1 MILQDEFKDHGYTNI
16 LKIGDS
22 SEYGFSL
29 ADLYEPKKTPGELL
43 GIFISEARDDLFF
56 LLDGDCMDINQL
68 CRKWDNR
75 IRIFTLTN
83 GNSQAVE
90 KFKYNI
96 VQLIVYSGG
105 KPDKS
110 SECNLMISRKIIIEG
125 DLSDRNSIG
134 IADDEAIELPFRM
147 VSADAFEPDPEKKEN
162 LEQLLPGNKDLRD
175 LLTAELKKVKR
186 KGGARTQNKT
196 LDTEDYNKIKE
207 WLEK

>member
-1 MILQDEFKDHGYTNI
+1 MILQDEFKKHGYTD
-16 LKIGDS
+16 LLGVKDPC
-22 SEYGFSL
+22 EYGVNL
-29 ADLYEPKKTPGELL
+29 ADLYAPGKKPAELL
-43 GIFISEARDDLFF
+43 GLFISEERDDLFF
-56 LLDGDCMDINQL
+56 LLNADPRRVNEL
-68 CRKWDNR
+68 CRAWDDR
-75 IRIFTLTN
+75 IRIFTIIN
-83 GNSQAVE
+83 GRSEAVE

-96 VQLIVYSGG
+96 VQLIVYSGEQ
-105 KPDKS
+105 PDRS
-110 SECNLMISRKIIIEG
+110 SETDLMMSRKIIIAC
-125 DLSDRNSIG
+125 DLADMDRIE